1 VTAGRVGGPDLFAI
15 TVAFEL
21 VEGAAAEFDSLI
33 RENAA
38 LSVSLEPDCLR
49 FDILTPDGQTDAP
62 DVLLY
67 EIYRSR
73 ASFDLHLAADHYLAF
88 DAKTRHLVRKKT
100 VTTFTVAENTKTAAA
115 T

>member
-1 VTAGRVGGPDLFAI
+1 VSAARGTALFAI

-21 VEGAAAEFDSLI
+21 VEGAATEFDHLI

-49 FDILTPDGQTDAP
+49 FDILTPDGQTNAP

-100 VTTFTVAENTKTAAA
+100 VTTFTVAENTKIAAA

>member
-1 VTAGRVGGPDLFAI
+1 
-15 TVAFEL
+15 
-21 VEGAAAEFDSLI
+21 
-33 RENAA
+33 
-38 LSVSLEPDCLR
+38 LR
-49 FDILTPDGQTDAP
+49 FDVLTPEGQTKAP

-73 ASFDLHLAADHYLAF
+73 ASFELHLAADHYLVF

-100 VTTFTVAENTKTAAA
+100 VTTFTVAENAKAAA